1 MYSPGPSAAEAA
13 SWGLTVDEAGGDAT
27 QIWPDNAMAV
37 DVFIAM
43 STQWRV
49 GYVGA
54 TGLDYAALPMVMRMA
69 GVLPGDRREVFDQ
82 VRVMEDAAL
91 SLMRKK

>member
-1 MYSPGPSAAEAA
+1 
-13 SWGLTVDEAGGDAT
+13 
-27 QIWPDNAMAV
+27 MAV